1 MEEGFSMGI
10 LKSIGWLFLGVV
22 GLTVATLITRASDQ
36 LQVRRIG
43 FVLGDDGAGL
53 EIVNTSPGPLVINNV
68 RVNERADCETFPF
81 FGLEKEGTFPV
92 SLKVGD
98 KVIIGG
104 SCRVIRTQIITDKG
118 SASYS
123 FN

>member
-1 MEEGFSMGI
+1 MRL

-53 EIVNTSPGPLVINNV
+53 EIVNTSLGPLVINNV
-68 RVNERADCETFPF
+68 RVNERADCVTYPF
-81 FGLEKEGTFPV
+81 FGLAKDGKFPV
-92 SLKVGD
+92 NLKVGD
-98 KVIIGG
+98 KMIIGG

>member
-1 MEEGFSMGI
+1 MEEGFSMRL

-53 EIVNTSPGPLVINNV
+53 EIVNTSSGPLVINNV
-68 RVNERADCETFPF
+68 RVNERADCVTYPF
-81 FGLEKEGTFPV
+81 FGLAKDGKFPIN
-92 SLKVGD
+92 LKVGD
-98 KVIIGG
+98 KMIIGG

>member
-1 MEEGFSMGI
+1 MHF
-10 LKSIGWLFLGVV
+10 LRSIGWLFLAVI
-22 GLTVATLITRASDQ
+22 GLTVVGALINTEASDQ
-36 LQVRRIG
+36 FEVKRIG

-53 EIVNTSPGPLVINNV
+53 VIVNTSPGPLVINNV
-68 RVNERADCETFPF
+68 RVNERADCVTYPF
-81 FGLEKEGTFPV
+81 FGLAKDGKFPV

-104 SCRVIRTQIITDKG
+104 SCRVIRTEIITDKG
-118 SASYS
+118 TASYS

>member
-1 MEEGFSMGI
+1 MRF
-10 LKSIGWLFLGVV
+10 LKPIGWLFLGVT
-22 GLTVATLITRASDQ
+22 GLIVIAALINSEASDQ
-36 LQVRRIG
+36 FEVRRID

-53 EIVNTSPGPLVINNV
+53 EIVNTSPSPIVVSNV
-68 RVNERADCETFPF
+68 RVNERADCVTYPF
-81 FGLEKEGTFPV
+81 FGLAKDGTFPV

-118 SASYS
+118 TASYS

>member
-1 MEEGFSMGI
+1 MEGFSMRL

-53 EIVNTSPGPLVINNV
+53 EIVNTSSGPLVINNV
-68 RVNERADCETFPF
+68 RVNERADCVTYPF
-81 FGLEKEGTFPV
+81 FGLAKDGKFPV

-98 KVIIGG
+98 KMIIGG

>member
-1 MEEGFSMGI
+1 MEEGFSMRL

-53 EIVNTSPGPLVINNV
+53 EIVNTSLGPLVINNV
-68 RVNERADCETFPF
+68 RVNERADCVTYPF
-81 FGLEKEGTFPV
+81 FGLAKDGKFPV
-92 SLKVGD
+92 NLKVGD
-98 KVIIGG
+98 KMIIGG